1 MSPTNP
7 PELRSFVRIWRNF
20 PDSWFDKGMKTE
32 IRRLTSA
39 EYLLATPALVDL
51 YIEAMDYPVNVR
63 AQRISSWRQEAL
75 SPGFAAIAAVADDT
89 IIGIAYGMLG
99 QRERWWDQQL
109 RRALAMQGGRRKAKR
124 SYSKATLRSLKSMC
138 SLAIKGEVSAR
149 GCSGSSCAL
158 RRQNLPYCL
167 PLRSSTRT
175 TARSS
180 STANLGSPTSHVTT
194 STPLIRGHLRFLG
207 DRCHSA
213 PHQCC
218 RFVVVTR

>member
-1 MSPTNP
+1 MFGRNASPPGAKRLSPQASLQSRQLLTT
-7 PELRSFVRIWRNF
+7 RSSALHTECW
-20 PDSWFDKGMKTE
+20 DS
-32 IRRLTSA
+32 
-39 EYLLATPALVDL
+39 
-51 YIEAMDYPVNVR
+51 VNDGG
-63 AQRISSWRQEAL
+63 ISSSGGRL
-75 SPGFAAIAAVADDT
+75 PCK
-89 IIGIAYGMLG
+89 
-99 QRERWWDQQL
+99 
-109 RRALAMQGGRRKAKR
+109 GGRRKAKR